1 MRVSLVGKNLQS
13 SQWRTRTILSWIPSE
28 FPGNS
33 PSPRTGNDV
42 FIFREQPP
50 VLPVRAGAELSSLPP
65 HQQPTQLFWVLQG
78 LKSSQMM
85 QQWTWCSCR
94 AVGFKPRQHHPKN
107 SFSPLVLLS
116 CQNSVKTPFNLHKKM
131 VFTLKSWLLGCW
143 DARSEHPCLL
153 LFCFNF

>member
-1 MRVSLVGKNLQS
+1 MRVSLVGKISRAPSEGPGQS
-13 SQWRTRTILSWIPSE
+13 SVE
-28 FPGNS
+28 FPLNSQGIHLPPELEMMFSFLGNS
-33 PSPRTGNDV
+33 PQCSQSEQELNSPL
-42 FIFREQPP
+42 F
-50 VLPVRAGAELSSLPP
+50 P
-65 HQQPTQLFWVLQG
+65 HISNQLNFFGLCRV